1 MTYLT
6 KTQARALSAANNYT
20 ARKFTPLEVVIR
32 QLVKVAKEK
41 DSMSVEHYQESIR
54 QVRRNIEAAT
64 TNYRI
69 LDAVAEAVKT
79 PEAMQTLLEMF
90 PYVEFEDAIFNRRF
104 TGLQLAAYEGVN
116 RSSLVDALKW
126 LSDVH
131 SLGQKLPL
139 GYVTYIGTADTNYMA
154 MRDTAVTTGHPEYR
168 GMVLPE
174 VLQAEVKRLFGNV
187 SAFQAQERIRRYD
200 LMNTAGVFELFG
212 VDIQPTTH
220 GITSVVEFSTVKI
233 GRVNEKVLSI
243 NLEVAGEIKAKY
255 MFVI

>member
-6 KTQARALSAANNYT
+6 KHQARALSAANNYT
-20 ARKFTPLEVVIR
+20 PRKFTPLEVVIR

-41 DSMSVEHYQESIR
+41 ATMSGEDYQESIR

-69 LDAVAEAVKT
+69 LDAVAEAVKS

-104 TGLQLAAYEGVN
+104 TGLQAAAYEGVT
-116 RSSLVDALKW
+116 RGSLVSALTW
-126 LSDVH
+126 LSEVH

-139 GYVTYIGTADTNYMA
+139 GYVTYIGTTDTHYGN
-154 MRDTAVTTGHPEYR
+154 MRDAAVATGHSEYR
-168 GMVLPE
+168 GMVLPVE
-174 VLQAEVKRLFGNV
+174 LQAEVKRLFGNV
-187 SAFQAQERIRRYD
+187 SAFQSQERLRRYD
-200 LMNTAGVFELFG
+200 LMNIAGVQELFG
-212 VDIQPTTH
+212 VDIQQTTH

-243 NLEVAGEIKAKY
+243 NLEVNGEIKAKY